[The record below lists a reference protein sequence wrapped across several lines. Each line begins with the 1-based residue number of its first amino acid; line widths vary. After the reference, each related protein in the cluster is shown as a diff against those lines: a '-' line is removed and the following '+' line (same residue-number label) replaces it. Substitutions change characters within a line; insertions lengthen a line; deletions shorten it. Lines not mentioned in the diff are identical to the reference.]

1 MADTSGSADSTK
13 KELAKEIY
21 KDLVHPAAQS
31 TGELVAL
38 VPRAVKVAL
47 QPLEKWILQ
56 GEYNLAQT
64 QKLLDE
70 KLKNVDPKNICSP
83 EAHIAV
89 PALQYI
95 NYCMDNDE
103 LRDMYANLLANS
115 MNKVVKNGVHPAF
128 VEIIKQLSPD
138 EAKILKCMQKKDII
152 ASIGIGISDKNRQ
165 WIELRRNFSDIV
177 IEAGCEQP
185 LKFTQ
190 YFDNLIR
197 LGLVSHGEK
206 GTEIASGNEYN
217 RLINHPIVSEIK
229 DFISNKSEGKYALRI
244 EKGYLYLTGFG
255 KAFCDICINGTEKV
269 SENTK
274 TE

>member
-1 MADTSGSADSTK
+1 MADTSDSADSTK
-13 KELAKEIY
+13 KELAKAIY
-21 KDLVHPAAQS
+21 NDLVHPAAQS

-89 PALQYI
+89 PTLQYI
-95 NYCMDNDE
+95 SYCMDNEE

-128 VEIIKQLSPD
+128 VEIIRQLCPD
-138 EAKILKCMQKKDII
+138 EAKILKLMKAREYTPVISVRVEDTDNN
-152 ASIGIGISDKNRQ
+152 GID
-165 WIELRRNFSDIV
+165 LLRNFSDLV
-177 IEAGCEQP
+177 IRAKCENVAA
-185 LKFTQ
+185 FSQ

-197 LGLVSHGEK
+197 LGIVGKGEK
-206 GTEIASGNEYN
+206 GTQITDESEYQKLIN
-217 RLINHPIVSEIK
+217 NPFISEVKRLI
-229 DFISNKSEGKYALRI
+229 SNTAEKKYTPRI
-244 EKGYLYLTGFG
+244 EKSYLYITNFG
-255 KAFCDICINGTEKV
+255 RAFCDICIDTSDEKV
-269 SENTK
+269 KEQ
-274 TE
+274 